1 MPFDKS
7 ILYEPV
13 PKPLAVAIIGG
24 LIVCLFFWPAY
35 KARNAAKQA
44 KEAKARYEQ
53 GLKKVSVV
61 VEKFNKETGN
71 NVKTVQEVSALM
83 RKEGWYLDKT
93 SNSWKRRSEST
104 KGSMLRQKEKKEFAS
119 LSGVLRSGF
128 FLFALIRPHRMAY
141 GRLRG

>member
-71 NVKTVQEVSALM
+71 NVKTIQEVSALM

-104 KGSMLRQKEKKEFAS
+104 RGSMLRQKENREFAS

-128 FLFALIRPHRMAY
+128 FLFALKTPKY
-141 GRLRG
+141 

>member
-13 PKPLAVAIIGG
+13 PRPLAVAIIGG

-44 KEAKARYEQ
+44 KEAKTRYEQ
-53 GLKKVSVV
+53 GLKRVSVV

-71 NVKTVQEVSALM
+71 NVGTIQEVTVFM
-83 RKEGWYLDKT
+83 RDEGWYLHKA
-93 SNSWKRRSEST
+93 SNSWKKRVDDT
-104 KGSMLRQKEKKEFAS
+104 TGFMLRQKENKEFAS
-119 LSGVLRSGF
+119 LSGLLGRRF
-128 FLFALIRPHRMAY
+128 FYFH
-141 GRLRG
+141 